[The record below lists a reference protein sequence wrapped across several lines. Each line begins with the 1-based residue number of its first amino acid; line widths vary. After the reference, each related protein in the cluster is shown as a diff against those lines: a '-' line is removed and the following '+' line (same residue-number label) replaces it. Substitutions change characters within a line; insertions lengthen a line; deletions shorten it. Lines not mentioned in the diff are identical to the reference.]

1 MNRFVDAHAP
11 RGRVA
16 SRAPRRAPLEPAPLP
31 NRLRHV
37 RVRAPCPRLNTP
49 RNAPRLKDCRR
60 PPDRPPQSQPT
71 FVAGRRRTESDS
83 FTKRA
88 NMCADHART
97 LDACGVA
104 TPYRRKRKLA
114 PTAAVLARAQASYR
128 SGFRGA
134 YAPHRSG
141 AMPPCRPSTAKSSAS
156 RIDPHDAPDP
166 LTVRA
171 VVSPVLRVVPVSPT
185 PLMAAGQSEPR
196 GLGHAWRLVGTGVDL
211 L

>member
-1 MNRFVDAHAP
+1 MQLVVSDQCQRVHFTQTEWSRIPVVVDDQFYQHYRQAP
-11 RGRVA
+11 
-16 SRAPRRAPLEPAPLP
+16 
-31 NRLRHV
+31 
-37 RVRAPCPRLNTP
+37 TP
-49 RNAPRLKDCRR
+49 RPRSLSTYG
-60 PPDRPPQSQPT
+60 PE
-71 FVAGRRRTESDS
+71 RRRTESDS

-104 TPYRRKRKLA
+104 TPYRRKRKLV
-114 PTAAVLARAQASYR
+114 PTAAVLARAQATYR

-171 VVSPVLRVVPVSPT
+171 VVRPVLRVVPVSPT

-196 GLGHAWRLVGTGVDL
+196 GLGHAWRLVDPGVDL